1 MWYWI
6 GKSRDQS
13 VCKSTAFSR
22 MKGAPDYEQVQA
34 YWKHTEKVEEL
45 GLKDIILYIINMLKY
60 FS

>member
-1 MWYWI
+1 
-6 GKSRDQS
+6 
-13 VCKSTAFSR
+13 

-45 GLKDIILYIINMLKY
+45 GLKNNILYIITMFKY